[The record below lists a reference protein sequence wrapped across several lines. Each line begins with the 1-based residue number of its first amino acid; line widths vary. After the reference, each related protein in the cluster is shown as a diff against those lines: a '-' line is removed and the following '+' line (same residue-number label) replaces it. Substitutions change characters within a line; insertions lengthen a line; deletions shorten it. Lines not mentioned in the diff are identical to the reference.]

1 MDYSVLGDSAQYN
14 CCMDEKWWFIFCG
27 TELLLTLEGTL
38 PIGVTPPLGLQS
50 ESTELCLPLMH
61 GLPCRAMR
69 IDRRDVGNDY
79 RLVDLR
85 ASYSLLSPEAYAMA
99 GKSYE
104 LLYWD
109 ASSQFCGVCGTPMGM
124 HDSFSKQCPG
134 CGREVWPALAPA
146 IIVGIRKG
154 REILLVQ
161 GRNFTGAYM
170 GLVAGFVE
178 TGESLEDCVHREVME
193 ETGLIIENLRY
204 FGSQPWPY
212 PSGLLVG
219 FMADYVSGDLKLQT
233 SELRAGGWY
242 DVAHL
247 PTLPE
252 RLSLTRKMLD
262 AWADEQR
269 EK

>member
-1 MDYSVLGDSAQYN
+1 M
-14 CCMDEKWWFIFCG
+14 
-27 TELLLTLEGTL
+27 
-38 PIGVTPPLGLQS
+38 
-50 ESTELCLPLMH
+50 
-61 GLPCRAMR
+61 
-69 IDRRDVGNDY
+69 
-79 RLVDLR
+79 
-85 ASYSLLSPEAYAMA
+85 
-99 GKSYE
+99 
-104 LLYWD
+104 
-109 ASSQFCGVCGTPMGM
+109 
-124 HDSFSKQCPG
+124 
-134 CGREVWPALAPA
+134 
-146 IIVGIRKG
+146 
-154 REILLVQ
+154 
-161 GRNFTGAYM
+161 
-170 GLVAGFVE
+170 E